1 VSVFNLINKHVHKEN
16 RATRHQ
22 MDSGHSYQHHIFVSL
37 LPDIPIAGGVKL
49 PFFIVNNKGLLAN

>member
-1 VSVFNLINKHVHKEN
+1 
-16 RATRHQ
+16 